1 MKDSKLTKK
10 EKIKLVKAICE
21 EECNYL
27 YMEKDIDVGYDH
39 FSPEVNTVYLK
50 ENPKT
55 TNTISSWVVNSYI
68 QTPNRKGRDLSQ
80 PYSIR
85 IYSNDQVLYYF
96 RSALLR
102 MRAATRLVISS
113 TRSLS
118 LT

>member
-55 TNTISSWVVNSYI
+55 TNRATHAAIRHIRDRI
-68 QTPNRKGRDLSQ
+68 QEEVSDRWQLGLLVSRPELFAWYTGEDEEDDETEP
-80 PYSIR
+80 
-85 IYSNDQVLYYF
+85 LY
-96 RSALLR
+96 
-102 MRAATRLVISS
+102 
-113 TRSLS
+113 
-118 LT
+118 